1 MIGQSKQNRLAEK
14 RNLKESMPFMVDKRG
29 QKFASENALFDSLD
43 EELFEELEPEVIKY
57 LMQEFNGGQYDP
69 HLV

>member
-14 RNLKESMPFMVDKRG
+14 CNLKESMPFMVDKRG

-43 EELFEELEPEVIKY
+43 EELFEELEPEVIEY